1 MLYKFLS
8 REVISVNVH
17 VHSDWI
23 MTKCYFTYK
32 FWNNIK
38 AIYKMF
44 KNHKRHS
51 NKHHFI
57 QNAINKSCCHFFSIC
72 TPFSPICQQ
81 SILQWMFD
89 DKSSNKHTHT
99 MESKFT
105 FPFPYFGWHVS
116 ITSTPYP
123 FSWTHPR
130 SPCLTDSITLSS
142 CHHGF
147 HLNHC

>member
-1 MLYKFLS
+1 
-8 REVISVNVH
+8 
-17 VHSDWI
+17 
-23 MTKCYFTYK
+23 
-32 FWNNIK
+32 
-38 AIYKMF
+38 MF

-105 FPFPYFGWHVS
+105 FPFQYFGWHVS

-147 HLNHC
+147 HNHQLSHDLYKLCTIFSRQFFRVWCLFELLSAFSDPQLCHLGCI